1 MADLS
6 VQLAGVTLKAP
17 VIAASGTCGYL
28 DELADAVDLP
38 RFGAVVTKSITR
50 EPRNGNATWRILDAP
65 HGMLNAIGLANMG
78 LERFLAEIIPKIPAA
93 PTEVIAS
100 IAGGSI
106 EDYVTVAAAFDQA
119 GAFRLVELNVSCPNT
134 ADGLVFGENP
144 AALRDLLRAVR
155 PALQRT
161 KMLVKLSPN
170 VGDIVGLARAA
181 IDAGADGLTLINT
194 ISAMAIDVETREPR
208 LSNVT
213 GGYSGPAIHPI
224 AVRMIHAVYRGV
236 AREAGIPIIGL
247 GGVMTWRDAA
257 QFILAGASAVGM
269 GTALF
274 VNPRLPLKVTRGL
287 DAWVKRQ
294 GCARLS
300 ELVGQLRTPHHDY
313 I

>member
-6 VQLAGVTLKAP
+6 VQLAGVTLRAP
-17 VIAASGTCGYL
+17 VIAASGTCGYI
-28 DELADAVDLP
+28 DELADAVDLS

-50 EPRNGNATWRILDAP
+50 EPRQGNATWRILDAP

-78 LERFLAEIIPKIPAA
+78 LERFLAEIVPRIPAA
-93 PTEVIAS
+93 PTTVIGS

-106 EDYVTVAAAFDQA
+106 DDYVTVAAAFDQC
-119 GAFRLVELNVSCPNT
+119 GAFQLVELNVSCPNT

-144 AALRDLLRAVR
+144 AALGELLRAVR
-155 PALQRT
+155 PALSRT
-161 KMLVKLSPN
+161 RMLVKLSPN
-170 VGDIVGLARAA
+170 VGDIVALARAA

-194 ISAMAIDVETREPR
+194 VSAMAIDVETRAPR

-224 AVRMIHAVYRGV
+224 AVRMIHAVYRGA

-274 VNPRLPLKVTRGL
+274 VNPRLPLKVMRGL
-287 DAWVKRQ
+287 DAWVTRQ
-294 GCARLS
+294 GGSKLS
-300 ELVGQLRTPHHDY
+300 DLVGQVDPGAGRAA
-313 I
+313 

>member
-6 VQLAGVTLKAP
+6 VQLAGVTLRAP
-17 VIAASGTCGYL
+17 VIAASGTCGYI
-28 DELADAVDLP
+28 DELADAVDLS

-50 EPRNGNATWRILDAP
+50 EPRQGNAAWRILDAP

-78 LERFLAEIIPKIPAA
+78 LERFLAEIVPRIPAA
-93 PTEVIAS
+93 PTTVIGS

-106 EDYVTVAAAFDQA
+106 DDYVAVAAAFDQC
-119 GAFRLVELNVSCPNT
+119 GAFQLVELNVSCPNT

-155 PALQRT
+155 PALSRT
-161 KMLVKLSPN
+161 RMLVKLSPN
-170 VGDIVGLARAA
+170 VGDIVALARAA

-194 ISAMAIDVETREPR
+194 VSAMAIDVEARAPR

-224 AVRMIHAVYRGV
+224 AVRMIHAVYRGA

-274 VNPRLPLKVTRGL
+274 VNPRLPLKVMRGL
-287 DAWVKRQ
+287 DAWVTRQ
-294 GCARLS
+294 GGSKLS
-300 ELVGQLRTPHHDY
+300 DLVGQVDPGAGRAA
-313 I
+313 

>member
-17 VIAASGTCGYL
+17 VIAASGTCGYI
-28 DELADAVDLP
+28 DELADAVDLS

-50 EPRNGNATWRILDAP
+50 EPRQGNATWRILDAP

-78 LERFLAEIIPKIPAA
+78 LERFLAEIVPRIPAA
-93 PTEVIAS
+93 PTTVIGS

-106 EDYVTVAAAFDQA
+106 DDYVTVAAAFDQC

-155 PALQRT
+155 PALSRT
-161 KMLVKLSPN
+161 RMLVKLSPN
-170 VGDIVGLARAA
+170 VGDIVALARAA

-194 ISAMAIDVETREPR
+194 VSAMAIDVETRAPR

-224 AVRMIHAVYRGV
+224 AVRMIHAVYRGA

-274 VNPRLPLKVTRGL
+274 VNPRLPLKVMRGL
-287 DAWVKRQ
+287 DAWVTRQ
-294 GCARLS
+294 GGSKLS
-300 ELVGQLRTPHHDY
+300 DLVGQVDPGAGRAA
-313 I
+313 

>member
-6 VQLAGVTLKAP
+6 VQLAGVTLRAP
-17 VIAASGTCGYL
+17 VIAASGTCGYI
-28 DELADAVDLP
+28 DELADAVDLS

-50 EPRNGNATWRILDAP
+50 EPRQGNATWRILDAP

-78 LERFLAEIIPKIPAA
+78 LERFLAEIVPRIPAA
-93 PTEVIAS
+93 PTTVIGS

-106 EDYVTVAAAFDQA
+106 DDYVTVAAAFDQC

-144 AALRDLLRAVR
+144 AALGELLRAVR
-155 PALQRT
+155 PALSRT
-161 KMLVKLSPN
+161 RMLVKLSPN
-170 VGDIVGLARAA
+170 VGDIVALARAA

-194 ISAMAIDVETREPR
+194 VSAMAIDVETRAPR

-224 AVRMIHAVYRGV
+224 AVRMIHAVYRGA

-274 VNPRLPLKVTRGL
+274 VNPRLPLKVMRGL
-287 DAWVKRQ
+287 DAWVTRQ
-294 GCARLS
+294 GGSKLS
-300 ELVGQLRTPHHDY
+300 DLVGQVDPGAGRAA
-313 I
+313 

>member
-6 VQLAGVTLKAP
+6 VQLAGVMLKAP
-17 VIAASGTCGYL
+17 VIAASGTCGYI
-28 DELADAVDLP
+28 DELADAVDLS

-78 LERFLAEIIPKIPAA
+78 LERFLAEIVPRIPAA
-93 PTEVIAS
+93 PTTVIGS

-106 EDYVTVAAAFDQA
+106 DDYVTVAAAFDQC

-170 VGDIVGLARAA
+170 VDDIAALARAA

-194 ISAMAIDVETREPR
+194 VSAMAIDVETRAPR

-224 AVRMIHAVYRGV
+224 AVRMIHAVYRGA

-247 GGVMTWRDAA
+247 GGVMHWRDAA

-274 VNPRLPLKVTRGL
+274 VNPRLPLKVMRGL
-287 DAWVKRQ
+287 DAWVTRQ
-294 GCARLS
+294 GCAKLS
-300 ELVGQLRTPHHDY
+300 ELVGQVDLGAGKTA
-313 I
+313 